1 MPWHLGADSG
11 TGVSMP
17 SGTGGAAGVAPCGL
31 IRPRTALARLAVVA
45 ALALALVAAGCTTDG
60 APPGMAAAPIAAGGA
75 TVAFESIDGPPIG
88 VFEKLVVTLSEEARS
103 RQILVVSRESPA
115 SYRIRGFLAVHI
127 DHGRPQVAW
136 VWDVYDAEKRRALR
150 IAGEEP
156 GSRRGADGWGAAD
169 DQMLRRIARQ
179 SVDRL
184 VAFLAAPSAPAAP
197 PPVPGD
203 PRIATTDAPPGEP
216 ASAAAFAPR

>member
-1 MPWHLGADSG
+1 
-11 TGVSMP
+11 
-17 SGTGGAAGVAPCGL
+17 
-31 IRPRTALARLAVVA
+31 
-45 ALALALVAAGCTTDG
+45 
-60 APPGMAAAPIAAGGA
+60 MAAAPVSAAGGA

-127 DHGRPQVAW
+127 DRGRPQVAW

-156 GSRRGADGWGAAD
+156 GTRKGADGWGAAD

-184 VAFLAAPSAPAAP
+184 VAFLAAPSTPAAP
-197 PPVPGD
+197 PMPAPGD
-203 PRIATTDAPPGEP
+203 PRIATTDAVAPAGEP
-216 ASAAAFAPR
+216 VSATAFAPR